1 MSIGVKIG
9 VTVISV
15 AAAITFLLLVYKFVK
30 LRCETKD
37 IENPGQ
43 RLRQGSDE
51 GKGARFPQKVVNL
64 ILLKTFNNYVL

>member
-15 AAAITFLLLVYKFVK
+15 AAAITLLLLVYKFVK

-37 IENPGQ
+37 IENPSQ
-43 RLRQGSDE
+43 RSQQGSDE
-51 GKGARFPQKVVNL
+51 GKGL
-64 ILLKTFNNYVL
+64 GFNF